1 MLKVLV
7 KLANRLDSLGLTK
20 EADVLDREILKIAA
34 KIGEPTPNDEDV
46 SVENLEKIVNL
57 DSYDRWRYMT
67 KDDAKNTAFI
77 QDYSGPVSETQKG
90 LIEKVFEL
98 CGEDFSRESEFE
110 ERAAVERLAEEPKL
124 SNFEMKDLGKRMGLE
139 DEELPDYSGR
149 GVSMFRDPN
158 ILPPS
163 LKSDIDTDK
172 DERYSLTV
180 HKKPGLRDSDIFV
193 RDLELSGITS
203 PVKSKDDSG
212 LRMSPDDKARFDAY
226 LESQL
231 IERSGQKDK
240 KDPASKGK
248 RINELKD
255 KIKELRDFIE
265 EKIKA
270 ISDAPKKSKSEL
282 TEKEKR
288 AKEAERKELTEK
300 INTLDSLTNSLT
312 GILTGSRVSSENE
325 AAQTESGKNLSEYTV
340 EDIEP
345 SYYYV
350 FQLMKQKNKN
360 KKFWIAM
367 GEFEE
372 EQQAIELSDLLDSQ
386 SGDEDSTMIINGLDA
401 KDLVYSGDARF
412 RLEGWSEAKIPH
424 IRKEKDS
431 IRERL
436 DPEKQEGEGFGI
448 GGLSG
453 FGGRNT

>member
-34 KIGEPTPNDEDV
+34 KSSAPTPNDEDV
-46 SVENLEKIVNL
+46 SVQNLEKIVNL

-67 KDDAKNTAFI
+67 KDDAKNTSFI

-124 SNFEMKDLGKRMGLE
+124 SDYELKDLGKRIGLE
-139 DEELPDYSGR
+139 DKLPDYHGR

-158 ILPPS
+158 VLPP
-163 LKSDIDTDK
+163 LLESDIDTDR
-172 DERYSLTV
+172 DNRYSLSV
-180 HKKPGLRDSDIFV
+180 HKKPELRDSDIFV
-193 RDLELSGITS
+193 RDLELSGITP
-203 PVKSKDDSG
+203 PVRSKDDSS
-212 LRMSPDDKARFDAY
+212 LRMSPEDKARFDSY

-240 KDPASKGK
+240 KDPAAKSK
-248 RINELKD
+248 RINDLKD

-270 ISDAPKKSKSEL
+270 RSDVPKKSESEL

-288 AKEAERKELTEK
+288 EKEAERKELIEK

-312 GILTGSRVSSENE
+312 AILTGSRVSSENE

-386 SGDEDSTMIINGLDA
+386 SGDEDSTMIVNGLDA

-453 FGGRNT
+453 FGGRNI